1 MKHLPLGGYS
11 GQDVDGT
18 MLLTIST
25 THQPATDL
33 GYLLHKHPGRCQ
45 SFSLSF
51 GEAHVYY
58 PEATDAR
65 CTAALQVEVDPV
77 RLVRRGPGSVRFALA
92 QYVNDRS
99 YVASSLLSVAIG
111 DVFRSAL
118 IGQSRDHAEL
128 ADASIPLEVR
138 LSAIRCRGGEAVLQ
152 RLFEPLGYD
161 RIEAVRFPLDE
172 QFPEWGSGPAF
183 GVTLGV
189 TARLQDVL
197 RQLTVLIP
205 VLDDDKHY
213 WFGEDELDKLLRR
226 GEGWLDQHPERKLIA
241 DRYLRYRRSLVRH
254 AIERMASSDGTDPD
268 GQDGSAPNTEE
279 TVERPISLHEERL
292 KAVAAVLRD
301 RGAQRVVDLGCGEGK
316 LILQLLEDRQ
326 FTDILGVD
334 ASSSALAHAARR
346 IHLDRW
352 PAQGRVR
359 LIHGALT
366 YRDKRLAGFDA
377 AAIVEVIEHLDP
389 FRLAAFERVVFESAR
404 PGLVVV
410 TTPNRE
416 YNQLFDTLASGSF
429 RHPDH
434 RFEWTRTEFGS
445 WAQGVADRFGYAVE
459 ITGMGP
465 VDPDHGQ
472 PSQMAVFSSA
482 LKSTPDSVA
491 EPLSA

>member
-1 MKHLPLGGYS
+1 
-11 GQDVDGT
+11 

-33 GYLLHKHPGRCQ
+33 GYLLHKYPGRCQ

-58 PEATDAR
+58 PEATDSR
-65 CTAALQVEVDPV
+65 CTAALQVEVDPI
-77 RLVRRGPGSVRFALA
+77 RLVRRGPGSARFALA
-92 QYVNDRS
+92 QYVNDRP

-111 DVFRSAL
+111 DVYRSSL
-118 IGQSRDHAEL
+118 IGQSRDRADL
-128 ADASIPLEVR
+128 ALTPIPLEIG
-138 LSAIRCRGGEAVLQ
+138 LSAIRCRGGEAVLR

-161 RIEAVRFPLDE
+161 RIEAVQLPLDE
-172 QFPEWGSGPAF
+172 RFPEWGSGPAYC
-183 GVTLGV
+183 VTLGV

-241 DRYLRYRRSLVRH
+241 DRYLRYRRALVRH
-254 AIERMASSDGTDPD
+254 AIERMAISDGTDPD
-268 GQDGSAPNTEE
+268 GQDSSAPNLEE

-301 RGAQRVVDLGCGEGK
+301 RGVQRVVDLGCGEGK
-316 LILQLLEDRQ
+316 LILQLVEDRQ
-326 FTDILGVD
+326 FTEILGVD
-334 ASSSALAHAARR
+334 ASSIALAHAARR

-352 PAQGRVR
+352 PAEGRVR

-410 TTPNRE
+410 TTPNQE
-416 YNQLFDTLASGSF
+416 YNQLFDSLASGSF

-434 RFEWTRTEFGS
+434 RFEWTRPEFAS
-445 WAQGVADRFGYAVE
+445 WAEGVADRFGYAIE
-459 ITGMGP
+459 LAGIGP

-472 PSQMAVFSSA
+472 PSQMAIFSRPQ
-482 LKSTPDSVA
+482 KSKPETQTA
-491 EPLSA
+491 EPISA